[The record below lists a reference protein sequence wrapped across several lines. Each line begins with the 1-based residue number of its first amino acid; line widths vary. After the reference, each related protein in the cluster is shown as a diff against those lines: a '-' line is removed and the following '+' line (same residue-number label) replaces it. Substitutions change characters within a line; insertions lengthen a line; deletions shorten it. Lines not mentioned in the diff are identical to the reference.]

1 MGSIPHGTT
10 INAQCP
16 VPTATIAGTPVI
28 SPTSIT
34 PFVVGQ
40 PQTLVQFANTN
51 ANDQDTARLP
61 QDLTKFI
68 AAGTITQAMLTDPN
82 TVGADSHHFLLAL
95 TLPGPVLGHIVQCL
109 FWTKS

>member
-16 VPTATIAGTPVI
+16 VPTATISGTPVI

-34 PFVVGQ
+34 PFVIGQ
-40 PQTLVQFANTN
+40 PQTLIQFANTN

-82 TVGADSHHFLLAL
+82 TVGANFHHSLRAPRLSPPWVSQGY
-95 TLPGPVLGHIVQCL
+95 TVCYH
-109 FWTKS
+109 S